1 MFGTNFEVTKI
12 TANFAAKKKIFKV
25 MQPFAKSLV
34 KENRNTNKK

>member
-12 TANFAAKKKIFKV
+12 TANFAAKKIFKV